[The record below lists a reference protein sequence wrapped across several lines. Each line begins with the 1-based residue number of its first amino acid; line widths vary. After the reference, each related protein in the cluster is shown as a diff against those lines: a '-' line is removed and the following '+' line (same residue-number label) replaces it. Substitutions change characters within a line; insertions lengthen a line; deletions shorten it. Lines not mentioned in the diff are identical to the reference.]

1 MRTFLLST
9 VHRDHFAVQSGVTGF
24 GKFLDKPYIDVWDKR
39 KKIHEILAENDLEPD
54 ETLFIG
60 DMQHDIETAR
70 HGGIHSCAVL
80 TGYNTL
86 DQLRGPSPT

>member
-1 MRTFLLST
+1 MRSWRRTSS
-9 VHRDHFAVQSGVTGF
+9 A
-24 GKFLDKPYIDVWDKR
+24 
-39 KKIHEILAENDLEPD
+39 PD

-86 DQLRGPSPT
+86 EQLRAAEPDLIVEHLGELRQFLQQNELHLEAASRPALGGGPSRPSPPSAG